1 MLVQN
6 ININKSLRLKGWTS
20 D

>member
-6 ININKSLRLKGWTS
+6 ININKSLILKGWTR